1 MLINSQKSLPL
12 LTVEQN
18 LNESQQKIARKNL
31 GEFTS
36 ENFDSDSVSQEFY
49 GILAAE
55 WIPSDRN
62 TYFTQTVTVDNIP
75 IENCKYIITYSGKD
89 RTHEDQ
95 LVIRNYWG
103 NIFQAE
109 NEGDKFTFYSES
121 RIDYAIPFKIL
132 VVKK

>member
-12 LTVEQN
+12 LTIEQN

-55 WIPSDRN
+55 WTPSDRN
-62 TYFTQTVTVDNIP
+62 TYFTQTVTIDNIP
-75 IENCKYIITYSGKD
+75 TENCKYIITYSGKD
-89 RTHEDQ
+89 RTHED
-95 LVIRNYWG
+95 
-103 NIFQAE
+103 
-109 NEGDKFTFYSES
+109 
-121 RIDYAIPFKIL
+121 
-132 VVKK
+132 

>member
-12 LTVEQN
+12 LTIEQN

-36 ENFDSDSVSQEFY
+36 ENLFSDSVSQEFY
-49 GILAAE
+49 GILAAK
-55 WIPSDRN
+55 WTPSDRN
-62 TYFTQTVTVDNIP
+62 TYFIQTVTIDNIP
-75 IENCKYIITYSGKD
+75 TKNCKYIITYSGKD

-95 LVIRNYWG
+95 LVIRNYWS
-103 NIFQAE
+103 NIFQVE
-109 NEGDKFTFYSES
+109 NEGNKFTFYSES